1 MTCFVFWMLHNM
13 ISTPISEI
21 GETAV
26 HGAAAMPG
34 PCGWFQLVRIK
45 LDRSKDLGLLGV
57 TGWVERRRRLI
68 DRYPAKGDRQGK

>member
-1 MTCFVFWMLHNM
+1 
-13 ISTPISEI
+13 
-21 GETAV
+21 
-26 HGAAAMPG
+26 MPG

-45 LDRSKDLGLLGV
+45 LDRSKDLGFQGV